1 MTDTE
6 PAQPPT
12 PTPTPTREI
21 GIDVT
26 RAIALI
32 GVCVMNYHGYL
43 NQGAATDDTGFWGR
57 TFNPWTGPLSTRFAA
72 TFVTVA
78 GIGVVLLT
86 RRATA
91 SGDRAAIAAQRWR
104 LARRGLLLFAF
115 GYFLDWVWQ
124 GTILFFYGAYFVVGA
139 FLFTLRARWLL
150 AIGAAA
156 ALAAAALQWWALGH
170 DIDDVLYGYSE
181 FSQSPTDLLLD
192 ATVRGTHPLLPWLV
206 FFCIGMALGKT
217 LPWRSELKV
226 YLAFGGTLAVL
237 LGYGLSGRLWW
248 HPDLQTTHP
257 FDRGVLYV
265 LTTVGTSVLAVM
277 LISSIAERTKA
288 GATTQAL
295 AVAGRTTLSLY
306 VLHVLI
312 FRLLVDWLGW
322 VEPGSGLVAALLFA
336 GFFWVTA
343 VMLANV
349 WSWWRPLGPAEWL
362 YRRLSD

>member
-1 MTDTE
+1 MTDTEPAE

-12 PTPTPTREI
+12 PTPTSTREI

-91 SGDRAAIAAQRWR
+91 FGDRAAIAAQRWR

-181 FSQSPTDLLLD
+181 FSQSPTDLL
-192 ATVRGTHPLLPWLV
+192 HN
-206 FFCIGMALGKT
+206 
-217 LPWRSELKV
+217 
-226 YLAFGGTLAVL
+226 
-237 LGYGLSGRLWW
+237 RL
-248 HPDLQTTHP
+248 T
-257 FDRGVLYV
+257 
-265 LTTVGTSVLAVM
+265 
-277 LISSIAERTKA
+277 
-288 GATTQAL
+288 
-295 AVAGRTTLSLY
+295 
-306 VLHVLI
+306 
-312 FRLLVDWLGW
+312 
-322 VEPGSGLVAALLFA
+322 
-336 GFFWVTA
+336 
-343 VMLANV
+343 N
-349 WSWWRPLGPAEWL
+349 
-362 YRRLSD
+362 